1 MMMGATPLHGL
12 SELIHELD
20 IKIDRN
26 PGYADLRNMR
36 GLVLVCRGEPGA
48 AGGDFTAA
56 LERNP
61 HYTAALLNR
70 AWAHFERAEPE
81 LIGEILAERAGQQL
95 SAQHRG
101 HLKFLE
107 VLGRD
112 GMQAAGELLEQYA
125 PTELPA
131 HQRWLELDRLWIGC
145 RQRRWD
151 LVDAQLERILE
162 WIPDM
167 TTHFRAVGLLQ
178 PGSRGRDALALWS
191 QTYRGNPQ
199 IAAALRECVMLCS
212 RPDSQGD
219 ELLHWGAAISLDLCD
234 YWMSI
239 GTRCELQGRDA
250 DSEQAYRRAVDCNP
264 RFAQPYI
271 KLGLL
276 YAACGR
282 PHQAVRELE
291 EATALQPRY
300 PDVRYMLGLLHEDL
314 GQPDDAE
321 AEYCNALG
329 IHPGYTMA
337 RLALG
342 CLLDSRR
349 DDEEALKLLEGV
361 RQAGVESADLEH
373 RLAGLY
379 DRTGR
384 PEDAIDARA
393 RARELNISE
402 V

>member
-1 MMMGATPLHGL
+1 MGATPLHSL

-20 IKIDRN
+20 IKIERN

-36 GLVLVCRGEPGA
+36 GLVLVCRREAGA
-48 AGGDFTAA
+48 AANDFTVA

-61 HYTAALLNR
+61 RYTAALLNR

-81 LIGEILAERAGQQL
+81 LIREFLAERAGQQL
-95 SAQHRG
+95 SAEHRR
-101 HLKFLE
+101 HLKLLE

-112 GMQAAGELLEQYA
+112 GMQAAAELLEHYA

-131 HQRWLELDRLWIGC
+131 RQRWLELDRLWIGC
-145 RQRRWD
+145 QQRRWD

-167 TTHFRAVGLLQ
+167 IPHFRAVGLLQ

-191 QTYRGNPQ
+191 ETYRGNPQ

-212 RPDSQGD
+212 RPESHGD
-219 ELLHWGAAISLDLCD
+219 ALLHWSAAISLDLCD
-234 YWMSI
+234 YWMAI

-250 DSEQAYRRAVDCNP
+250 DAETAHQRAVDCNP
-264 RFAQPYI
+264 RCAQPYV

-282 PHQAVRELE
+282 PHQAVLELE

-300 PDVRYMLGLLHEDL
+300 PDLRYMLGLLHEDL
-314 GQPDDAE
+314 EQPDEAE
-321 AEYCNALG
+321 AEYRNALS
-329 IHPGYTMA
+329 IHAGYTMA

-349 DDEEALKLLEGV
+349 HDEEALTLLEDV